1 MPRPARPLRAAPV
14 VGAVTLPLAALALL
28 GACVPGEGSLTLSWP
43 NEEARAATKQLAVFA
58 FTADTGA
65 GRQRCRE
72 LLLRLP
78 KGEILG
84 RDPVDAP
91 FDYGPGADG
100 DAFQRQLSTF
110 PIDPSVVMVVGYN
123 ETAAELKKPIVQ
135 GCTEG
140 FGSAGAYD
148 VDLPLDLVLP
158 SGVALYRAAGD
169 RQVGRP
175 GAALAEPLVVKAE
188 AWTTAGMTMPD
199 NYAMPGVPITVK
211 ATPPT
216 LSLAGQGSTIT
227 VVTDAEGLA
236 RIPVTLPSGAEF
248 STWSVEAS
256 SERLNEACKRESG
269 SGATAANCAA
279 ATQKTFSVAAMADTL
294 DADVRQL
301 GTAPVVDVVRGVAVG
316 DFTGAAGADI
326 AVLGCRGSTEGC
338 ALGASASG
346 TLGQTRL
353 VVIADADGASPRV
366 DAEPVAGLGVAP
378 SGLYVGQLTPGGR
391 DELAVLESR
400 RADCAARGCQSSAIH
415 VFGERNAKLERLSW
429 TTLTASNAVGLAP
442 AFAVG
447 AEPRTTRLFTAAQ
460 GRTITGRACN
470 RNQICLPAANY
481 KCIGR
486 DDPMCVEA
494 CWAQALAGQPVVDCE
509 DTCLRDPTGCG
520 CPVGETCVGVDART
534 GAGVCRPADK
544 FLDQLVGPVDEQGTG
559 GYENTLGCHEARFAC
574 RRSGAGMPMVGC
586 SCERERGGA
595 CERTNDPCSCETPK
609 RAFIGAEV
617 SVTVADLAT
626 GQLRPAYGPEVV
638 AASNDGIEIF
648 RGPDGDVGKM
658 PEWQL
663 RRIPAPNVSGV
674 AVARLLERTGTE
686 GPVQDIVWWTR
697 EACRV
702 ESADLDPCP
711 IAGALASS
719 DGADDGGCFGTY
731 LRAASA
737 RSVYQMLEDGCRRYR
752 LPWKP
757 DGVCVADVNGDDH
770 NDVVASSAD
779 ARELRVFLGDGRGG
793 LLNPPEVVTLPGAG
807 GRVACVDIDGV
818 SSSAAEVVV
827 ADAVGRVQLVRLQR
841 GR

>member
-1 MPRPARPLRAAPV
+1 MPPPARRPRAARAV
-14 VGAVTLPLAALALL
+14 VLPLAALASSA
-28 GACVPGEGSLTLSWP
+28 ACVPGEGSLTLSWP

-84 RDPVDAP
+84 RDPVEAP
-91 FDYGPGADG
+91 FGFGPGPDG
-100 DAFQRQLSTF
+100 DAFERQLSTF

-123 ETAAELKKPIVQ
+123 ETAAELKKPVVQ

-140 FGSAGAYD
+140 FGSAGSYD

-199 NYAMPGVPITVK
+199 NYAMPGVPVTLK

-236 RIPVTLPSGAEF
+236 LVPVTLPPGIEF
-248 STWSVEAS
+248 TTWTVEAS
-256 SERLNEACKRESG
+256 SERLREACKRESG
-269 SGATAANCAA
+269 TGATAASCAI

-301 GTAPVVDVVRGVAVG
+301 GTAPTVDVVRGVAVG
-316 DFTGAAGADI
+316 EFTGGAGADI
-326 AVLGCRGSTEGC
+326 AVLGCRGSSEGC
-338 ALGASASG
+338 AVGASAAG

-353 VVIADADGASPRV
+353 VVVSDVDGSSPRI
-366 DAEPVAGLGVAP
+366 DTEPVAGLGVSP
-378 SGLYVGQLTPGGR
+378 GGLYVGQLVPGGR
-391 DELAVLESR
+391 DEVAVLESR

-415 VFGERNAKLERLSW
+415 VFGDRNAKLERLSW

-442 AFAVG
+442 AFSGG
-447 AEPRTTRLFTAAQ
+447 AGGRTTRLFTAAQ
-460 GRTITGRACN
+460 GRAITGRACN
-470 RNQICLPAANY
+470 RNQICLPSVTYRCKTGANPA
-481 KCIGR
+481 C
-486 DDPMCVEA
+486 EAA
-494 CWAQALAGQPVVDCE
+494 CWTQALAGQPVVDCE
-509 DTCLRDPTGCG
+509 DACLRDPSGCG
-520 CPVGETCVGVDART
+520 CPVGETCVGLDART

-544 FLDQLVGPVDEQGTG
+544 FLDQLVSPEDEQGASG
-559 GYENTLGCHEARFAC
+559 FENGLGCHEPRFAC
-574 RRSGAGMPMVGC
+574 QRSGAGMPKVFC
-586 SCERERGGA
+586 A
-595 CERTNDPCSCETPK
+595 CESARGAACDQSSDPCSCSMPK

-617 SVTVADLAT
+617 SVTVTDLAT
-626 GQLRPAYGPEVV
+626 GQLRPTYGPDLV
-638 AASNDGIEIF
+638 AASNDGLELF
-648 RGPDGDVGKM
+648 RGPDGALGKM

-663 RRIPAPNVSGV
+663 RRIPAPNVAGV
-674 AVARLLERTGTE
+674 ALATLLERTDVE
-686 GPVQDIVWWTR
+686 APVDDIVWWTR
-697 EACRV
+697 ETCRM

-711 IAGALASS
+711 IAGALANG
-719 DGADDGGCFGTY
+719 DGAAEGGCFGTY

-752 LPWKP
+752 LPWRP
-757 DGVCVADVNGDDH
+757 DGVCVADVNGDRH

-793 LLNPPEVVTLPGAG
+793 LLNPPEVVTLPGSG
-807 GRVACVDIDGV
+807 GRVACVDIDGA
-818 SSSAAEVVV
+818 SPPAAEVVV
-827 ADAVGRVQLVRLQR
+827 ADPAGRVQVVRLQR